1 MTLQTAAL
9 TLTSLERMLWVEERP
24 LLSSL
29 NPRLIVNEDFL
40 HYNPKIDFFREED
53 LVRYMVRLVAAFP
66 SSYSKPPGSVNMR
79 ELLKKMKNF
88 YKLKSLQVVV
98 TFRKDFICFFFSQT
112 PSSSC
117 LPFCARTSLMMWI
130 RLGIP

>member
-1 MTLQTAAL
+1 MNNL
-9 TLTSLERMLWVEERP
+9 
-24 LLSSL
+24 
-29 NPRLIVNEDFL
+29 
-40 HYNPKIDFFREED
+40 REED

-88 YKLKSLQVVV
+88 YKLKSLQVKVSFKNKTNLV
-98 TFRKDFICFFFSQT
+98 YSQM

-117 LPFCARTSLMMWI
+117 LPSYARTSLMMLI
-130 RLGIP
+130 R

>member
-29 NPRLIVNEDFL
+29 NPRLIPIISL
-40 HYNPKIDFFREED
+40 TLYLLTYIHDFFREED

-98 TFRKDFICFFFSQT
+98 TFRKYFIWFFFSQT

-130 RLGIP
+130 R

>member
-1 MTLQTAAL
+1 MKTFPIITLKLCL
-9 TLTSLERMLWVEERP
+9 T
-24 LLSSL
+24 
-29 NPRLIVNEDFL
+29 
-40 HYNPKIDFFREED
+40 HDFFREED

-98 TFRKDFICFFFSQT
+98 TFRKDFICFFLVKRH
-112 PSSSC
+112 
-117 LPFCARTSLMMWI
+117 LPPVFHSVREQA
-130 RLGIP
+130 

>member
-1 MTLQTAAL
+1 MNNL
-9 TLTSLERMLWVEERP
+9 R
-24 LLSSL
+24 
-29 NPRLIVNEDFL
+29 D
-40 HYNPKIDFFREED
+40 ED

-88 YKLKSLQVVV
+88 YKLKSLQVEAQFKNEVNS
-98 TFRKDFICFFFSQT
+98 FYSQM

-117 LPFCARTSLMMWI
+117 LPSCARTSLTMLI
-130 RLGIP
+130 R

>member
-1 MTLQTAAL
+1 
-9 TLTSLERMLWVEERP
+9 MLWVEERP

-29 NPRLIVNEDFL
+29 NPRLIVNEDFP
-40 HYNPKIDFFREED
+40 HYNPKIMSYCTYMIFFREED

-98 TFRKDFICFFFSQT
+98 TFRKYFICFF
-112 PSSSC
+112 
-117 LPFCARTSLMMWI
+117 
-130 RLGIP
+130 

>member
-1 MTLQTAAL
+1 
-9 TLTSLERMLWVEERP
+9 MLWVEERP

-29 NPRLIVNEDFL
+29 NPRLIVNEDFPIKTL
-40 HYNPKIDFFREED
+40 KSCLTTHMYMIFFREED

-98 TFRKDFICFFFSQT
+98 TCRKYFICFFLVKRH
-112 PSSSC
+112 
-117 LPFCARTSLMMWI
+117 LPPVFHSVREQA
-130 RLGIP
+130 